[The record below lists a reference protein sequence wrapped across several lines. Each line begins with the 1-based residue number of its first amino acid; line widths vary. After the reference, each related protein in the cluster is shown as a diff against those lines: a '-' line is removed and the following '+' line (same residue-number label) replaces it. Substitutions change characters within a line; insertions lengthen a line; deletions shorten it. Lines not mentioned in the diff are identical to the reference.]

1 MGIKESKKVFSL
13 DVQGKRIGNA
23 VLLCMG
29 VAVLGFTMTQM
40 VAPSYMK
47 LQGIWQQRQQQK
59 DRLERIARFA
69 NQHADYQAYEAGK
82 FKELVHLKQKVQQL
96 GEINQLSKQLQLW
109 AVKQRVEIKNMQIIT
124 EEKGKQSAAKKAA
137 LGMSKVQLKL
147 ELAGE
152 YFAVLRWLK
161 QVEKQRIGIKSIEI
175 KGDGLGLVA
184 ARLDLSC
191 VVIAAK

>member
-1 MGIKESKKVFSL
+1 MGIKEHKKAFSL
-13 DVQGKRIGNA
+13 DVRGKRIGNV

-29 VAVLGFTMTQM
+29 VAVLGLTMTQM

-59 DRLERIARFA
+59 QRLERIARFA

-124 EEKGKQSAAKKAA
+124 EEKGKQSAAKEAA

-147 ELAGE
+147 ELVGE

>member
-1 MGIKESKKVFSL
+1 MGIKESKKAFSL
-13 DVQGKRIGNA
+13 DVHGKRIGNT

-29 VAVLGFTMTQM
+29 VAVLGLTLTQM

-59 DRLERIARFA
+59 QRLERIARFA

-124 EEKGKQSAAKKAA
+124 EEKGKQSAAKEAA

-152 YFAVLRWLK
+152 YFAVIRWLK

>member
-1 MGIKESKKVFSL
+1 MGIKEHKKAFSL
-13 DVQGKRIGNA
+13 DVRGKRIGNA

-29 VAVLGFTMTQM
+29 VAVLGLTMTQM

-59 DRLERIARFA
+59 QRLERIARFA

-124 EEKGKQSAAKKAA
+124 EEKGKQPAAKEAA

-152 YFAVLRWLK
+152 YFAVIRWLK

>member
-1 MGIKESKKVFSL
+1 MGIKEHKKAFSL
-13 DVQGKRIGNA
+13 DVRKKGIGNA
-23 VLLCMG
+23 ALLCMS
-29 VAVLGFTMTQM
+29 VAVLGLTMTQM

-59 DRLERIARFA
+59 QRLERIARFA

-82 FKELVHLKQKVQQL
+82 FKELVHLKQNVQQL

-124 EEKGKQSAAKKAA
+124 EEKGKQSAAKEAA

>member
-1 MGIKESKKVFSL
+1 MGIKEHKKAFSL
-13 DVQGKRIGNA
+13 DVRKKGIGNA
-23 VLLCMG
+23 ALLCMS
-29 VAVLGFTMTQM
+29 VAVLGLTMTQM

-59 DRLERIARFA
+59 QRLERIARFA

-82 FKELVHLKQKVQQL
+82 FKELLHLKQKVQQL
-96 GEINQLSKQLQLW
+96 GEINQLPKQLQLW
-109 AVKQRVEIKNMQIIT
+109 AVKERVEIKNMQIIT
-124 EEKGKQSAAKKAA
+124 EEKGKQPAAKEAA
-137 LGMSKVQLKL
+137 LGMRKVQLKL

>member
-1 MGIKESKKVFSL
+1 MGIKEHKKAFSL
-13 DVQGKRIGNA
+13 DVRGKGIGNA
-23 VLLCMG
+23 ALLCMS
-29 VAVLGFTMTQM
+29 VAVLGLIMTQM

-59 DRLERIARFA
+59 QRLERIARFA

-124 EEKGKQSAAKKAA
+124 EEKGKQSAAKEAA

>member
-1 MGIKESKKVFSL
+1 MVIKEHKKAFSL
-13 DVQGKRIGNA
+13 DVRKKGIGNA
-23 VLLCMG
+23 ALLCMS
-29 VAVLGFTMTQM
+29 VAVLGLTMTQM

-59 DRLERIARFA
+59 QRLERIARFA

-124 EEKGKQSAAKKAA
+124 EEKGKQSAVKEAA

>member
-1 MGIKESKKVFSL
+1 MGIKEHKKAFSL
-13 DVQGKRIGNA
+13 DVHGKRIGNT

-29 VAVLGFTMTQM
+29 VAVLGLTLTQM

-59 DRLERIARFA
+59 QRLERIAQFA

-152 YFAVLRWLK
+152 YFAVIRWLK

>member
-1 MGIKESKKVFSL
+1 MGIKEHKKAFSL
-13 DVQGKRIGNA
+13 DVRKKGIGNA
-23 VLLCMG
+23 ALLCMS
-29 VAVLGFTMTQM
+29 VAVLGLTMTQM

-59 DRLERIARFA
+59 QRLERIARFA

-124 EEKGKQSAAKKAA
+124 EEKGKQSAAKEAA

-147 ELAGE
+147 ELVGE

-161 QVEKQRIGIKSIEI
+161 QVEKQRIGIKRIEI

>member
-1 MGIKESKKVFSL
+1 MGIKEHKKAFSL
-13 DVQGKRIGNA
+13 DVRKKGIGNA
-23 VLLCMG
+23 ALLCMS
-29 VAVLGFTMTQM
+29 VAVLGLTMTQM

-59 DRLERIARFA
+59 ERLERIARFA

-124 EEKGKQSAAKKAA
+124 EEKAKQPAAKEAG

>member
-1 MGIKESKKVFSL
+1 MGIKEHKKAFSL
-13 DVQGKRIGNA
+13 DVRKKGIGNA
-23 VLLCMG
+23 ALLCMS
-29 VAVLGFTMTQM
+29 VAVLGLTMTQM

-59 DRLERIARFA
+59 QRLERIARFA

-124 EEKGKQSAAKKAA
+124 EEKGKQSAAKEAA

-152 YFAVLRWLK
+152 YFAVIRWLK

-191 VVIAAK
+191 EVMAVK

>member
-1 MGIKESKKVFSL
+1 MGIKESKKVFNL

-29 VAVLGFTMTQM
+29 VAVLGLTMTQM

-59 DRLERIARFA
+59 QRLERIARFA

-96 GEINQLSKQLQLW
+96 GEINQLPKQLQLW

-124 EEKGKQSAAKKAA
+124 EEKAKQPAAKEAA

-152 YFAVLRWLK
+152 YFAVIRWLK

>member
-1 MGIKESKKVFSL
+1 MGIKEHKKAFSL
-13 DVQGKRIGNA
+13 DVRKKGIGNA
-23 VLLCMG
+23 ALLCMS
-29 VAVLGFTMTQM
+29 VAVLGLTMTQM
-40 VAPSYMK
+40 VAPSYMN

-59 DRLERIARFA
+59 QRLERIARFA

-124 EEKGKQSAAKKAA
+124 EEKGKQPAAKEAA
-137 LGMSKVQLKL
+137 LGMRKVQLKL

-152 YFAVLRWLK
+152 YFAVIRWLK

>member
-1 MGIKESKKVFSL
+1 MGIKEHKKAFSL
-13 DVQGKRIGNA
+13 DVRKKGIGNA
-23 VLLCMG
+23 ALLCMS
-29 VAVLGFTMTQM
+29 VAVLGLTMTQM
-40 VAPSYMK
+40 VVPSYMK

-59 DRLERIARFA
+59 QRLERIARFA

-124 EEKGKQSAAKKAA
+124 EEKAKQPAAKEAA

-152 YFAVLRWLK
+152 YFAVIRWLK

>member
-1 MGIKESKKVFSL
+1 MGIKEHKKAFSL
-13 DVQGKRIGNA
+13 DVRKKGIGNA
-23 VLLCMG
+23 ALLCMS
-29 VAVLGFTMTQM
+29 VAVLCLTMTQM
-40 VAPSYMK
+40 VVPSYMK

-59 DRLERIARFA
+59 QRLERIARFA

-124 EEKGKQSAAKKAA
+124 EEKAKQPAAKEAG

-152 YFAVLRWLK
+152 YFAVIRWLK

>member
-1 MGIKESKKVFSL
+1 MGIKEHKKAFSL
-13 DVQGKRIGNA
+13 DVRGKGIGNA

-29 VAVLGFTMTQM
+29 VAVLGLTMTQM

-47 LQGIWQQRQQQK
+47 LQGIWLQRQQQK
-59 DRLERIARFA
+59 QRLERIARFA

-124 EEKGKQSAAKKAA
+124 EEKGKQPAAKEAA

-152 YFAVLRWLK
+152 YFAVIRWLK

>member
-1 MGIKESKKVFSL
+1 MGIKEHKKAFSL
-13 DVQGKRIGNA
+13 DVRKKGIGNA
-23 VLLCMG
+23 ALLCMG
-29 VAVLGFTMTQM
+29 VAVLGLTMTQM

-59 DRLERIARFA
+59 QRLERIARFA

-124 EEKGKQSAAKKAA
+124 EEKGKQSAAKEAA

>member
-1 MGIKESKKVFSL
+1 MGIKEHKKAFSL
-13 DVQGKRIGNA
+13 DVRKKGIGNA
-23 VLLCMG
+23 ALLCMS
-29 VAVLGFTMTQM
+29 VAVLGLTMTQM

-59 DRLERIARFA
+59 QRLERIARFA

-96 GEINQLSKQLQLW
+96 GEINKLSKQLQLW

-124 EEKGKQSAAKKAA
+124 EEKGKQSAAKEAA

>member
-1 MGIKESKKVFSL
+1 MGIKEHKKAFSL
-13 DVQGKRIGNA
+13 DVRKKGIGNA
-23 VLLCMG
+23 ALLCMS
-29 VAVLGFTMTQM
+29 VAVLGLTMTQM

-59 DRLERIARFA
+59 QRLERIARFA

-124 EEKGKQSAAKKAA
+124 EEKGKQSAAKEAA

-152 YFAVLRWLK
+152 YFAVIRWLK

-184 ARLDLSC
+184 ARVDLTC

>member
-1 MGIKESKKVFSL
+1 MGIKEHKKAFSL
-13 DVQGKRIGNA
+13 DVRKKGIGNA
-23 VLLCMG
+23 ALLCMS
-29 VAVLGFTMTQM
+29 VAVLGLTMTQM

-59 DRLERIARFA
+59 QRLERIARFA

-96 GEINQLSKQLQLW
+96 GEINQLPKQLQLW

-124 EEKGKQSAAKKAA
+124 EEKGKQPAAKETAF
-137 LGMSKVQLKL
+137 GMSKVQLKL

-152 YFAVLRWLK
+152 YFAVIRWLK

>member
-1 MGIKESKKVFSL
+1 MGIKEHKKAFSL
-13 DVQGKRIGNA
+13 DVRKKGIGNA
-23 VLLCMG
+23 ALLCMG
-29 VAVLGFTMTQM
+29 VAVLGLTMTQM

-59 DRLERIARFA
+59 QRLERIARFA

-124 EEKGKQSAAKKAA
+124 EEKGKQSAAKEAA

-152 YFAVLRWLK
+152 YFAVIRWLK

>member
-1 MGIKESKKVFSL
+1 MGIKEHKKAFSL
-13 DVQGKRIGNA
+13 DVRKKGIGNA
-23 VLLCMG
+23 ALLCMS
-29 VAVLGFTMTQM
+29 VAVLGLTMTQM

-47 LQGIWQQRQQQK
+47 LQGVWQQRQQQK
-59 DRLERIARFA
+59 QRLERIARFA

-124 EEKGKQSAAKKAA
+124 EEKGKQSAAKEAA

-152 YFAVLRWLK
+152 YFAVIRWLK

-191 VVIAAK
+191 EVMAVK

>member
-1 MGIKESKKVFSL
+1 MGIKEHKKAFSL
-13 DVQGKRIGNA
+13 DVRKKGIGNA
-23 VLLCMG
+23 ALLCMS
-29 VAVLGFTMTQM
+29 VAVLGLTMTQM

-59 DRLERIARFA
+59 QRLERIARFA

-124 EEKGKQSAAKKAA
+124 EEKGKQSAAKEAA

-152 YFAVLRWLK
+152 YFAVIRWLK

>member
-13 DVQGKRIGNA
+13 DVQGQRIGNA

-29 VAVLGFTMTQM
+29 VAVLGLTMTQM

-59 DRLERIARFA
+59 QRLERIARFA

-124 EEKGKQSAAKKAA
+124 EEKGKQPAAKETAF
-137 LGMSKVQLKL
+137 GMSKVQLKL

-161 QVEKQRIGIKSIEI
+161 QVEKMSQK
-175 KGDGLGLVA
+175 
-184 ARLDLSC
+184 
-191 VVIAAK
+191 

>member
-1 MGIKESKKVFSL
+1 MGIKEHKKAFSL
-13 DVQGKRIGNA
+13 EVRGKWIGNA
-23 VLLCMG
+23 ALLCMS
-29 VAVLGFTMTQM
+29 VAVLGLTMTQM

-59 DRLERIARFA
+59 QRLERIARFA

-124 EEKGKQSAAKKAA
+124 EEKGKQSAAKEAA

-175 KGDGLGLVA
+175 KGDGLGRVA

>member
-1 MGIKESKKVFSL
+1 MGIKEHKKAFSL
-13 DVQGKRIGNA
+13 DVRKKGIGNA
-23 VLLCMG
+23 ALLCMS
-29 VAVLGFTMTQM
+29 VAVLGLTMTQM

-47 LQGIWQQRQQQK
+47 LQGIWQQRQQQRQ
-59 DRLERIARFA
+59 RLERIARFA

-124 EEKGKQSAAKKAA
+124 EEKGKQSAAKEAA

>member
-1 MGIKESKKVFSL
+1 MGIKEHKKAFSL
-13 DVQGKRIGNA
+13 DVHGKRIGNA
-23 VLLCMG
+23 ALLCMG
-29 VAVLGFTMTQM
+29 VAVLGLTMTQM

-59 DRLERIARFA
+59 QRLERIARFA

-124 EEKGKQSAAKKAA
+124 E
-137 LGMSKVQLKL
+137 
-147 ELAGE
+147 
-152 YFAVLRWLK
+152 
-161 QVEKQRIGIKSIEI
+161 
-175 KGDGLGLVA
+175 
-184 ARLDLSC
+184 
-191 VVIAAK
+191 

>member
-1 MGIKESKKVFSL
+1 MGIKEHKKAFSL
-13 DVQGKRIGNA
+13 DVRKKGIGNA
-23 VLLCMG
+23 ALLCMS
-29 VAVLGFTMTQM
+29 VAVLGLTMTQM

-59 DRLERIARFA
+59 QRLERIARFA

-124 EEKGKQSAAKKAA
+124 EEKGKQSAAKEAA

-191 VVIAAK
+191 EVIAAK

>member
-1 MGIKESKKVFSL
+1 MGIKEHKKAFSL
-13 DVQGKRIGNA
+13 DVRKKGIGNA
-23 VLLCMG
+23 ALLCMS
-29 VAVLGFTMTQM
+29 VAVLGLTMTQM

-124 EEKGKQSAAKKAA
+124 EEKGKQSVAKEAA

>member
-1 MGIKESKKVFSL
+1 MGIKEHKKAFSL
-13 DVQGKRIGNA
+13 DVRGKGIGNA

-29 VAVLGFTMTQM
+29 VAVLGLTMTQM

-47 LQGIWQQRQQQK
+47 LQGIWQQRQQQRQ
-59 DRLERIARFA
+59 RLERIARFA

-124 EEKGKQSAAKKAA
+124 EEKGKQSVAKEAA

-152 YFAVLRWLK
+152 YFAVIRWLK

>member
-1 MGIKESKKVFSL
+1 MGIKEHKKAFSL
-13 DVQGKRIGNA
+13 DVRKKGIGNA
-23 VLLCMG
+23 ALLCMS
-29 VAVLGFTMTQM
+29 VAVLGLTMTQM

-59 DRLERIARFA
+59 QRLERIARFA

-124 EEKGKQSAAKKAA
+124 EEKGKQSAAKEAA
-137 LGMSKVQLKL
+137 LGMRKVQLKL

-152 YFAVLRWLK
+152 YFAVIRWLK

-175 KGDGLGLVA
+175 KGDGLGHVA

-191 VVIAAK
+191 EVMAVK

>member
-1 MGIKESKKVFSL
+1 MGIKEHKKAFSL
-13 DVQGKRIGNA
+13 DVRKKGIGNA
-23 VLLCMG
+23 ALLCMS
-29 VAVLGFTMTQM
+29 VAVLGLTMTQM

-59 DRLERIARFA
+59 QRLERIARFA

-82 FKELVHLKQKVQQL
+82 FKELVHLKQNVQQL

-124 EEKGKQSAAKKAA
+124 EEKGKQSVAKEAA

>member
-1 MGIKESKKVFSL
+1 MGIKEHKKAFSL
-13 DVQGKRIGNA
+13 DVREKGIGNA
-23 VLLCMG
+23 ALLCMS
-29 VAVLGFTMTQM
+29 VAVLGLTMTQM

-59 DRLERIARFA
+59 QRLERIARFA

-124 EEKGKQSAAKKAA
+124 EEKGKQSAAKEAA

>member
-1 MGIKESKKVFSL
+1 MGIKEHKKAFSL
-13 DVQGKRIGNA
+13 DVRKKGIGNA
-23 VLLCMG
+23 ALLCMS
-29 VAVLGFTMTQM
+29 VAVLGLTMTQM

-59 DRLERIARFA
+59 QRLERIARFA

-82 FKELVHLKQKVQQL
+82 FKELVHLKQNVQQL

-124 EEKGKQSAAKKAA
+124 EEKGKQSAAKEAA

-152 YFAVLRWLK
+152 YFAVIRWLK

-191 VVIAAK
+191 EVMAVK

>member
-1 MGIKESKKVFSL
+1 MGIKEHKKAFSL
-13 DVQGKRIGNA
+13 EVRGKWIGNA
-23 VLLCMG
+23 ALLCMS
-29 VAVLGFTMTQM
+29 VAVLGLTMTQM

-59 DRLERIARFA
+59 ERLERIAQFA

-124 EEKGKQSAAKKAA
+124 EEKGKQSAAKEAA

>member
-1 MGIKESKKVFSL
+1 MGIKEHKKAFSL

-29 VAVLGFTMTQM
+29 VAVLGLTMTQI

-59 DRLERIARFA
+59 QRLERIARFA

-124 EEKGKQSAAKKAA
+124 EEKGKQSAAKEAA

-152 YFAVLRWLK
+152 YFAVIRWLK

-191 VVIAAK
+191 EVMAVK

>member
-1 MGIKESKKVFSL
+1 MGIKEHKKAFSL
-13 DVQGKRIGNA
+13 DVRKKGIGNA
-23 VLLCMG
+23 ALLCMS
-29 VAVLGFTMTQM
+29 VAVLGLTMTQM

-59 DRLERIARFA
+59 QRLERIARFA

-82 FKELVHLKQKVQQL
+82 FKELVHLKQNVQQL

-124 EEKGKQSAAKKAA
+124 EEKGKQSAAKEAA

-152 YFAVLRWLK
+152 YFAVIRWLK

>member
-1 MGIKESKKVFSL
+1 MGIKEHKKAFSL
-13 DVQGKRIGNA
+13 DVRGKRIGNA
-23 VLLCMG
+23 ALLCMS
-29 VAVLGFTMTQM
+29 VAVLGLIMTQM

-59 DRLERIARFA
+59 QRLERIARFA

-124 EEKGKQSAAKKAA
+124 EEKGKQSAAKEAA

>member
-1 MGIKESKKVFSL
+1 MGIKEHKKAFSL
-13 DVQGKRIGNA
+13 DVRKKGIGNA
-23 VLLCMG
+23 ALLCMS
-29 VAVLGFTMTQM
+29 VAVLGLTMTQM

-59 DRLERIARFA
+59 QRLERIARFA

-96 GEINQLSKQLQLW
+96 GEINQLPKQLQLW

-124 EEKGKQSAAKKAA
+124 EEKGKQSAAKEAA